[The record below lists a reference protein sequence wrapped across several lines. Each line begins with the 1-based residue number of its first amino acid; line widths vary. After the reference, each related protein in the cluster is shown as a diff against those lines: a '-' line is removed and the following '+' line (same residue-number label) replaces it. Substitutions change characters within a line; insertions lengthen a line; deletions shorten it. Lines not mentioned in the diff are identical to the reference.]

1 MTRFYSTINHHNNIR
16 WNGKAEA
23 YRDGMETRRGW
34 GFGEGDGDDG
44 TKEGVGYANH
54 VHVKRQKK
62 AKSTW
67 LKIFKWYGKVRAS
80 LEKLLGISFEVFL
93 KKLKL
98 GETTGGSWRCSKPLI
113 GSL

>member
-44 TKEGVGYANH
+44 TKEGVGCTNH
-54 VHVKRQKK
+54 VHVKRQKRQNQLDLGFL
-62 AKSTW
+62 SDTE
-67 LKIFKWYGKVRAS
+67 R
-80 LEKLLGISFEVFL
+80 LE
-93 KKLKL
+93 
-98 GETTGGSWRCSKPLI
+98 LI
-113 GSL
+113 